1 MFDIVQFN
9 VFLLG
14 NVDPM
19 PCFFQLIF
27 VVIPLIALWILKIF
41 FGFVALTAAG
51 VGVGV
56 GIDIALEKLARDP
69 SNSELSYDPSLSRE
83 YILRE
88 LSRASNTSVQIDDN
102 SIDWIDI
109 ECKNNK
115 KLYDTK
121 GNIIVIGTPSP
132 KIHTMA
138 IYDING
144 NIIENSSVKVKR
156 VAKKV
161 IFMDPEDLKDEAGK
175 LKKLYEEGYIS
186 KTRYKSLMM
195 DLKNK

>member
-19 PCFFQLIF
+19 PCFFQLIL

-51 VGVGV
+51 LGVAVGVGV

-69 SNSELSYDPSLSRE
+69 SNSELSYVSK
-83 YILRE
+83 
-88 LSRASNTSVQIDDN
+88 ASNTSVQINDN

-144 NIIENSSVKVKR
+144 NIIEDSSVKVKR

-161 IFMDPEDLKDEAGK
+161 IFMDPDDLKDETVK

>member
-19 PCFFQLIF
+19 PCFFQLIL

-51 VGVGV
+51 LGVGL

-69 SNSELSYDPSLSRE
+69 SNSELSYVSK
-83 YILRE
+83 
-88 LSRASNTSVQIDDN
+88 ASNTSVQINDN